1 LRPDLGAPTG
11 NGSNDV
17 SYCKQHMSISMQPS
31 SMEALWD
38 ILVTM
43 DNAEEWVYLII
54 VSVMIGERCC
64 MHGGLEIYVDADE

>member
-1 LRPDLGAPTG
+1 
-11 NGSNDV
+11 
-17 SYCKQHMSISMQPS
+17 MQPS